1 MFARSGSLRA
11 AFATLFAFAALLAL
25 AAPLSTARAQDSPPP
40 PAGERDA
47 LEQQVRRRMSEILKS
62 QLGLTDEQ
70 VRRLQAT
77 NRRFE
82 GQRRALFDQ
91 ERDVRID
98 LRRAID
104 DDDSTRVGGLLD
116 RMIALQRERLDLT
129 EAEQRELATFM
140 TPVQRAKLFGM
151 EEQIRRRMMEMRE
164 QRMQQGPMGPGRRPM
179 GGPPRRPPAGGG
191 SPRPF

>member
-1 MFARSGSLRA
+1 MFARSRALRA
-11 AFATLFAFAALLAL
+11 AFAVLFAFAALLAL
-25 AAPLSTARAQDSPPP
+25 AAPLSTARAQDPPP
-40 PAGERDA
+40 PPPGERDA

-91 ERDVRID
+91 ERDVRMD

-129 EAEQRELATFM
+129 ETEQRELATFM

-164 QRMQQGPMGPGRRPM
+164 ERMRQGPMAPGRRPM
-179 GGPPRRPPAGGG
+179 GGSPRRPPAGGG

>member
-1 MFARSGSLRA
+1 MLRSMRHLRA
-11 AFATLFAFAALLAL
+11 AMIAASAL
-25 AAPLSTARAQDSPPP
+25 VLSVAVAPVRAQEPPP
-40 PAGERDA
+40 PPSAERDS
-47 LEQQVRRRMSEILKS
+47 LEQQVRRRMSQMLKS
-62 QLGLTDEQ
+62 QLGLTDDQ

-77 NRRFE
+77 NRQFE

-91 ERDVRID
+91 ERDVRMD

-104 DDDSTRVGGLLD
+104 GGDTARVGGLLD

-129 EAEQRELATFM
+129 EAEQKELATFM

-164 QRMQQGPMGPGRRPM
+164 DRMQQQRPMPGGRRPPV
-179 GGPPRRPPAGGG
+179 GGQGRRPPGGNPG